1 MSSVFFCMFSSSASM
16 FDVFSCFFHIPPRT
30 TWQVQWRWTR
40 HSHRSS
46 DSLAFAMHL
55 LCICYMSSH
64 IDFEYAKSATVL
76 IDFQEWLFEQGHVWP
91 GGSWLRR
98 HVHIRF
104 DGTSLRL
111 FSNSCDERVVLSRRI
126 ELAECTKLHQF
137 YSGSILEARSHWRRG
152 TKVEQTS
159 DSEYACF
166 KLEQTV
172 WKLFGKLVDICR

>member
-1 MSSVFFCMFSSSASM
+1 M

-111 FSNSCDERVVLSRRI
+111 FSNCDERVEGSNWRSAPNCINFIQDRYWKPDLTEEEARKWSRPLTANTLASNLSR
-126 ELAECTKLHQF
+126 QF
-137 YSGSILEARSHWRRG
+137 GSCLES
-152 TKVEQTS
+152 
-159 DSEYACF
+159 
-166 KLEQTV
+166 
-172 WKLFGKLVDICR
+172 